1 MCTLLSLFYE
11 ALTASCSY
19 VLSGGFHDYVH
30 RYKSNGAL
38 VENFDQQAW
47 TAEGVHVN
55 DTNLVRHLVSRRCSR

>member
-1 MCTLLSLFYE
+1 MLHH
-11 ALTASCSY
+11 SY

-30 RYKSNGAL
+30 RYKSDGAL

-55 DTNLVRHLVSRRCSR
+55 DTNLVRHLASRGALA